1 MAIARTQADWVEGLR
16 DSSDP
21 DDVVL
26 LVTHGDMQG
35 RLLNLLLARRFG
47 LPDFKE
53 DGDPSQLSQYLGW
66 HAGSNTSVSMLT
78 LNPPG
83 TVHRGAE
90 QPEFA
95 IEFSH
100 RLDHLGPSTAP
111 DTLMRGYKHLGLL
124 APTAEEREEG
134 VGYWG
139 LRVVPKL

>member
-1 MAIARTQADWVEGLR
+1 MQADWIESLR

-26 LVTHGDMQG
+26 LITHGDMQG
-35 RLLNLLLARRFG
+35 RLLNVLLARHLG

-53 DGDPSQLSQYLGW
+53 GEDQNPSVYLGW

-83 TVHRGAE
+83 VVYKQQE
-90 QPEFA
+90 QQEFA

-100 RLDHLGPSTAP
+100 RLDHLGPDTEP
-111 DTLMRGYKHLGLL
+111 DTLMRGYKYLDLL
-124 APTAEEREEG
+124 SPTKSEREEG

-139 LRVVPKL
+139 LRVTPKM